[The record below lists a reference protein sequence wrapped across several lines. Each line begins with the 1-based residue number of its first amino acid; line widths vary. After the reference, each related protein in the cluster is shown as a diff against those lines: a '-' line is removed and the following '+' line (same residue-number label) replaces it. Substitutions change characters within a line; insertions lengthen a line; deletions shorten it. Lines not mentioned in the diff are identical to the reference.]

1 MPLNL
6 NDIENA
12 ANELFSKPDQSP
24 LTQPADQGVSQQSVD
39 DAVIQLDD
47 ERARLGVL
55 QAQETQPDQVVE
67 DQDIAEKTG
76 VPAPAVPLARDD
88 LRKQVTT
95 ENIMGAVAS
104 SPKLKKL
111 LGDRSFSAIAVD
123 DTDTLTKIEGLFED
137 ISEDISQ
144 KYKRGKGTIS
154 TARGVGEELFAV
166 YEAGLE
172 PSADL
177 RARIKE
183 AQNNMAGPEKD
194 LNFFLGIPGAMA
206 EQIPILGEMFASSAD
221 EATMGLAAGGAA
233 TVATGGL
240 AAPLMIAG
248 TGFGFTTGA
257 AKFTYDLESRL
268 ALVDMDGVV
277 DEKGNRLDPEVSL
290 GAARI
295 IGAINAGFELG
306 GFLKVARTV
315 PGVGDAIDNMKNVIR
330 GRMKQALKTQSGREA
345 VKKFVKNL
353 GSATFY
359 EGFTEFAQSIVSQ
372 SGTEIVKGMSEG
384 DFEGKSIWAILGEA
398 AHEGRVGAQAG
409 FGFGTPGASISLGVD
424 IKRARQAKQ
433 NQQFFENLSE
443 QAVESKTRERNETMF
458 QTFIREAAGGTSASH
473 VYVPADKFVE
483 LYQSNNIDADAAAQD
498 LGVTDLQEAI
508 DIGGD
513 VKIPVEQFATK
524 IAATEYYK
532 TIAGDLK
539 LAPEAM
545 TANEAIKYDQE
556 IQERV
561 EQEVERLSTQN
572 EGKSEEEIIRSE
584 VFSKLR
590 AVGQSVDVAGN
601 ITEAIVSEIAS
612 SAAMDNVSP
621 LEMYSRYPLDFS
633 RVLPETLQM
642 RMDTPTGLDMIIQRV
657 ISGQRG
663 SQNELFGQSLID
675 FVRERGVRFD
685 PEGQAGQMDMSG
697 RVSGPASDPMAG
709 DLTAMDIDVGLK
721 PGQRKALRPEG
732 MTLDDLALAAQEAG
746 FFGTREDRI
755 DINELLEV
763 ISDNLSGQLTF
774 AEDAQNQDAIDMD
787 QAADDLAAALDAIDV
802 DPSGMTLEEV
812 RKIIEDNES
821 RSVGDGGIE
830 LFHPAFHG
838 TMADELAGGRF
849 RLDYVGDRRFG
860 EGAQAYGYGL
870 YFASERAVSETYR
883 RRAPRHPLTRT
894 LPAVKFKG
902 KIVKNDVLAQ
912 SLNDIEFRM
921 EERQTKDKEIF
932 EALKYMSEA
941 SLRAGLRRI
950 EQGFEPNSGLNALQ
964 ITGDIGVK
972 IGPVKKIKLRRKYK
986 AALKAMEKLEAID
999 DIVVKKAGSLY
1010 KVELAPEFDDYLDYD
1025 LPYAQQSPK
1034 VKKILDRLFYDKRG
1048 KDRLYEKDRI
1058 GHMIY
1063 DLKST
1068 DKTGGEIYRDIS
1080 IGVSRADSVGFTKA
1094 DAKVSQMLMEAGIP
1108 GIKYQDGF
1116 TRGQTNKILEV
1127 EGTPIDSRFSD
1138 DQAAAQYYIEADGDI
1153 NAAINAAGK
1162 FYKITLKDLAAKVKD
1177 KDSTTRQPA
1186 VIEILKDWKETDAL
1200 LEITQDHSNH
1210 NFVIFDDSL
1219 IEITGQQGVEF
1230 FQSVT
1235 LRDGQET
1242 LEEYGISP
1250 GEKYNTR
1257 VIAEALEERQREKY
1271 GTISNRDNSPEAME
1285 KIASWMTD
1293 EVMFE
1298 LQPDRA
1304 ATSGAGWYSEKFKNA
1319 LDIFGSRFPE
1329 LTGTMDTNLPGVA
1342 LLGSQQNARDF
1353 FTALIAVTSD
1363 GQKVKNNFTLAMTFY
1378 EEFRNTGKLPLE
1390 TQQGGERVTSFR
1402 SNLKMLSALLEQD
1415 GPEQLHTKLLTEDTV
1430 SELGKIAKKE
1440 GLVFNAKYPADRVMP
1455 MAAVLFGPKLGAFY
1469 ANLMG
1474 AHGYL
1479 TMDRWWSRSFNRY
1492 RGSITAS
1499 VKKGYDSKG
1508 KAIGLTR
1515 FKELLVAVETRKT
1528 PANKVTND
1536 SAMLAVVKYRNNY
1549 EAKGYKDGTE
1559 IEKAANTIYK
1569 DAYEKLEDQPA
1580 RTSDRGF
1587 MIDAVNRAQEM
1598 LAEQGTNITV
1608 ADIQAVL
1615 WYYEKRLYGELGA
1628 RQTADISY
1636 EEVAK
1641 EVATAQE
1648 DMGRREDRQSDSVY
1662 DVQGPDGAVFSVPQG
1677 KADGLEAS
1685 FSDASAFPVYQSA
1698 AQTQQTPARFEMID
1712 ANIRAVIGYN
1722 KTRGEKHTRF
1732 FTRINIDDFL
1742 DLTTTDA
1749 SRSFIET
1756 DEFGTSNLEPY
1767 QEIRQEF
1774 DPAETDRPDTN
1785 AIPHLTI
1792 DKDGKVLGHEGRHRA
1807 AALKRGGATTIPI
1820 QIKFYDSNRVESV
1833 PRILGGEFQ
1842 DNIQRQIGDSIA
1854 ATDENFDA
1862 IRELVGEGSDTPITF
1877 MQDKGGPRG
1886 GFIPG
1891 QGFGQGGRSV
1901 IRLFEGADLTTTLH
1915 ELSHFYLEKMRDRA
1929 TRPMSS
1935 QQLKDDWATLESW
1948 WRESPADIASIAIKE
1963 AKNRGIEIAATAEDA
1978 VAYMDNGTTGNEQ
1991 LDQFMFIAQHELT
2004 ADAHEVYLQEGK
2016 APSIELGDAFERFS
2030 AWMMRVYGQVIKM
2043 VRPTEEVKEVFDRW
2057 YATGQQIEQAKEVN
2071 QMMAMFKSAE
2081 EMGVSEEAYQAYV
2094 NRDERTKRTAKNKLL
2109 KRKMIE
2115 IGRQQKAEAQAI
2127 KDEIYTKVEDEINS
2141 KPVYR
2146 AWAWLSQGRVYAGD
2160 PPAGLEEGRKLSK
2173 AALEEIYGT
2182 GVTALLPKGGAAIHQ
2197 RDLPGKVGYHPDQV
2211 AEEFGFDSGDAL
2223 ISAIR
2228 GAPSRKEFIK
2238 QEQEIRLEN
2247 DPRWQ
2252 GDLAQTGAI
2261 EEAAIEDLH
2270 NDERGLFLHQELAA
2284 LAQRNDKAAPTPAA
2298 VMREVAKRTI
2308 AEKGV
2313 NEAMQPGRY
2322 RAAETKAGKEAEI
2335 AFAENKLDA
2344 AQEAKR
2350 RQLLNHYLYTESLK
2364 FKEQATKD
2372 IKYFNKFAGAR
2383 SKLEKIDPVYV
2394 EKIQTILAAYQFTP
2408 RLSSRKQLVLE
2419 LQAIND
2425 WVNKRNVASIDAPLG
2440 SGEFISIPQRILE
2453 ADETTHFRDLTV
2465 KDFRA
2470 LKDAIKNLETQGR
2483 NKSKLLTGEQDREVD
2498 EIASELFDSITEN
2511 FTGEFVHPNESKTDW
2526 EKRKSKMNRSWGL
2539 RKVEFIFRQMD
2550 GFKFG
2555 PLQKHIFSRIAR
2567 ADDTLSEMKHKAALE
2582 MKEVLGGYS
2591 WREFRNLSKEK
2602 IFIEEL
2608 GTSLTKEDMLGVA
2621 LYSGAPDNLQKMMDG
2636 RGFTKAQV
2644 DAVLRQ
2650 LSPNDWKAVNGIFK
2664 HLETY
2669 WQATVDLDKR
2679 TRGYAAPKLET
2690 QAIIID
2696 GQQVSEGGYFP
2707 LKFNLNADEKSRS
2720 DKDPFQDILDGTT
2733 SMSSRPTTSTGRTME
2748 RLDGAGGRV
2757 VRLDGLGIYL
2767 KALDETTHDLA
2778 WRETI
2783 SDVGKIMKHPDFRRA
2798 ILATRGEAGI
2808 IQLNDWVLDSVM
2820 GDVRDPRSSDEFF
2833 AHVRRRL
2840 SIMTMGVK
2848 LSTALVQPLGIFSS
2862 FALFVQENGVGPG
2875 LAASLKGIKRAV
2887 SKGGRQEVLEK
2898 SAMMRERG
2906 RTFDRDVYDNV
2917 KHLKGGAIA
2926 SYEASFFWMVGKLQ
2940 SVADTPT
2947 WLAAYDIA
2955 TTNNPNITEA
2965 EAVAIADS
2973 AIRVSQS
2980 SGAAKDLSSFQK
2992 GSEGMKLLGMYMT
3005 FFNAMTNMMIE
3016 QGMIIKADK
3025 KKLPRMVAAFFLMT
3039 FVPVA
3044 LQEGLYGAA
3053 GVGGPDEDED
3063 QGWID
3068 FLLRRWLGFTVGGV
3082 PLVRDAV
3089 GYMVEGYPFSTTPFV
3104 QAAKTGVET
3113 FPQLKEVFYDDGFTF
3128 NADELDKKL
3137 AKSALTLAGLAS
3149 PIAVPTSQLW
3159 LTGEYLYDF
3168 WDDEVEADNPINF
3181 LAEAFVKK
3189 DYQNR

>member
-6 NDIENA
+6 NDLENA

-166 YEAGLE
+166 YEAGLQ

-248 TGFGFTTGA
+248 TGFGFTTGS

-290 GAARI
+290 GAARV
-295 IGAINAGFELG
+295 IGSINAVFELG

-315 PGVGDAIDNMKNVIR
+315 PGVGDAIDSMKNVIR

-345 VKKFVKNL
+345 VKKFAKNI
-353 GSATFY
+353 GSATFW

-443 QAVESKTRERNETMF
+443 QALESKTRERNETMF

-590 AVGQSVDVAGN
+590 AVGQSVDVAEN

-746 FFGTREDRI
+746 FFGTREDRV

-1116 TRGQTNKILEV
+1116 TRGKPNKILEV
-1127 EGTPIDSRFSD
+1127 EGTAIDSRFSD

-1698 AQTQQTPARFEMID
+1698 A
-1712 ANIRAVIGYN
+1712 
-1722 KTRGEKHTRF
+1722 
-1732 FTRINIDDFL
+1732 
-1742 DLTTTDA
+1742 
-1749 SRSFIET
+1749 S
-1756 DEFGTSNLEPY
+1756 
-1767 QEIRQEF
+1767 
-1774 DPAETDRPDTN
+1774 
-1785 AIPHLTI
+1785 
-1792 DKDGKVLGHEGRHRA
+1792 
-1807 AALKRGGATTIPI
+1807 
-1820 QIKFYDSNRVESV
+1820 
-1833 PRILGGEFQ
+1833 
-1842 DNIQRQIGDSIA
+1842 
-1854 ATDENFDA
+1854 
-1862 IRELVGEGSDTPITF
+1862 
-1877 MQDKGGPRG
+1877 GPRG

-2238 QEQEIRLEN
+2238 QEQKIRLEN

-2322 RAAETKAGKEAEI
+2322 RAAETKAGKEAEV

-2591 WREFRNLSKEK
+2591 WKEFRNLSKEK

-3044 LQEGLYGAA
+3044 LQEGLYAAA